1 MSSKQQEVDDANLIS
16 GATKANLF
24 SLKKQHLK
32 SYLSHLIV
40 SKSESKDLKIKSL
53 FSELKYSVNLILSVK
68 NTMDFIQ
75 EFFQVKSVSEIEK
88 DLRLRLHQYFDCE
101 FTVMMKIKKGGGDED
116 ITKSVIKATT
126 SKSQKAKLLYGQLG
140 TDIQKTIREKQPFLE
155 GLNA

>member
-1 MSSKQQEVDDANLIS
+1 M
-16 GATKANLF
+16 
-24 SLKKQHLK
+24 KKQHLK

-101 FTVMMKIKKGGGDED
+101 FTIMMKIKKGGGDED

-126 SKSQKAKLLYGQLG
+126 SKSQKAKLLYG
-140 TDIQKTIREKQPFLE
+140 
-155 GLNA
+155 